1 MNNDQINI
9 SRSLQSAI
17 DKMTVDC
24 WWERIADTPSV
35 SNYKSIQKF
44 WRVKPSQKFD
54 QNCREKHKDL

>member
-24 WWERIADTPSV
+24 WWQMIDDTPSV
-35 SNYKSIQKF
+35 PNYKSIQKF

-54 QNCREKHKDL
+54 QNYREKHKDL